1 MLENKLLLLSGNDI
15 PFEQAQLII
24 HPPKIKQIAYIGED
38 NFYTGCQ
45 FLTFSKDKIKKQD
58 KNNLQSLND
67 FDILMTI
74 IRSKEAVVRHKKVC
88 MELVLSLLFPN
99 YKLDLLPNSILL
111 SELDNNNKTIQ
122 RHTIDKDN
130 FQTFKKYIKT
140 IFCLQDETAGSDSK
154 YNPAGPQAQAIVQK
168 FKMRDQ
174 RLAKIK
180 GQKDEHICILMRYVS
195 VLAVGQS
202 KNMNEL
208 LQYTVYQLTDEYRR
222 FKLKDNFDHY
232 VALKLA
238 GAKDIEEQEYWMN
251 NIHPDK

>member
-24 HPPKIKQIAYIGED
+24 HPPKIRQIAYIGQD
-38 NFYTGCQ
+38 DFYTGCQ

-58 KNNLQSLND
+58 KNNLQFLND
-67 FDILMTI
+67 FDILMAI
-74 IRSKEAVVRHKKVC
+74 IKSKEAIVIHKKVC

-111 SELDNNNKTIQ
+111 SELDKDNNVVQ
-122 RHTIDKDN
+122 RHIIDKDN
-130 FQTFKKYIKT
+130 FQIFRKYVKT
-140 IFCLQDETAGSDSK
+140 IFCLQDENAGGGNK
-154 YNPAGPQAQAIVQK
+154 YNPAGPQAAAIVQK
-168 FKMRDQ
+168 FKLRDEK
-174 RLAKIK
+174 LAKLK
-180 GQKDEHICILMRYVS
+180 GQENQHISILMKYVS
-195 VLAVGQS
+195 ILAVGLS

-232 VALKLA
+232 VSLRLA
-238 GAKDIEEQEYWMN
+238 GAKDVEEQEYWMN